1 MRGSKTALLLAPP
14 VLFLIAGLGVAV
26 AIFFCNSFFKSGG
39 MGIILPRLTLDNYL
53 DLVDEYYLSVMLNTL
68 LISIL
73 VAVLTILIGYP
84 SALYIA
90 RRRSWAARV
99 FFLIILA
106 SSAMSLVARALGW
119 IGILTPGGPLNQALH
134 GLGVIAQPIDFFQ
147 SNVAVV
153 VGLVHGFVPLF
164 VLTLLPVLQAI
175 DSHYEE
181 AAAGMG
187 AGPWTVMWKIT
198 LPLSATGV
206 IGGGLLV
213 FAICMGAFTTA
224 VLLSGGS
231 TSTFFPIL
239 ISQQVTSLINY
250 PMGAAMAV
258 ALLLVVLAIVWIS
271 ILATRSFV
279 YGAARWHAALVQYR
293 HHRHGAGLRRF
304 SARAARHGVSQFDWR
319 RAVSDLSAKSL
330 HPRALS
336 RNPAALADWSRS
348 QP

>member
-14 VLFLIAGLGVAV
+14 IFFLIVGLGAAV
-26 AIFFCNSFFKSGG
+26 AIFLANSFFKSGG

-53 DLVDEYYLSVMLNTL
+53 DLIDEYYLEVLFNTL

-73 VAVLTILIGYP
+73 VVVLTILIGYP
-84 SALYIA
+84 SALYVA
-90 RRRSWAARV
+90 RRRSWPARV
-99 FFLIILA
+99 FFVIILA
-106 SSAMSLVARALGW
+106 SSAMSLVVRALGW

-134 GLGVIAQPIDFFQ
+134 GLGVIAQPIDFFHG
-147 SNVAVV
+147 NVAVV
-153 VGLVHGFVPLF
+153 IGLVHGFVPLF

-175 DSHYEE
+175 DPHYEE

-187 AGPWTVMWKIT
+187 AGAWTVMWEVT
-198 LPLSATGV
+198 LPLSMAGV

-258 ALLLVVLAIVWIS
+258 TLLLVVLIITWIS
-271 ILATRSFV
+271 ILATRRFV
-279 YGAARWHAALVQYR
+279 YGTER
-293 HHRHGAGLRRF
+293 
-304 SARAARHGVSQFDWR
+304 
-319 RAVSDLSAKSL
+319 
-330 HPRALS
+330 
-336 RNPAALADWSRS
+336 
-348 QP
+348 